1 MMHAA
6 SFQIDGQDDEDA
18 VARLR
23 MPGSEQIKARQGAS
37 SMEIVALF
45 RQHMGL
51 RLLPLVDQADRPIGA
66 IYEEDVRNILFNP
79 YGYALLSNPGITIAF
94 GERMQHCP
102 VVEMD
107 KGLAGL
113 LAVHARDGGKEAII
127 VTRGGR
133 YAGFVPN
140 AAILGAI
147 NAQEVRQR
155 RARDAELARLRAV
168 STAFEQDIQSLSTAL
183 GDMASL
189 LQDTATGTATR
200 SQDNTDHA
208 LHVLTA
214 AGQTGAMMDEVARS
228 SAALVQSLGRLDRET
243 EQARA
248 VAAEAVSR
256 VDASAA
262 QAQALDQATQS
273 IETITVTIET
283 LARSVKLLALNASIE
298 AARAG
303 EAGRGFAVVANEVRA
318 LAQKTG
324 AAAQDIRT
332 HALTVRGTVAAV
344 TGAQAG
350 LERVIASVKQI
361 ADGVTG
367 TVSAQRA
374 LSLHLAAGTE
384 QAASASKDIEA
395 HIVRISGN
403 ARSAAEGAQDL
414 ARTAHDL
421 SDSSS
426 SLSRRVERFLSDIA
440 MGDGAAD

>member
-1 MMHAA
+1 MMHAP
-6 SFQIDGQDDEDA
+6 SFQIDRQDDEDA

-23 MPGSEQIKARQGAS
+23 MPGSAQIKARQGAS
-37 SMEIVALF
+37 SMEIVAVF

-51 RLLPLVDQADRPIGA
+51 RLLPLVDEADRPVGA

-94 GERMQHCP
+94 GERMQRCP

-107 KGLAGL
+107 RGLAGL

-140 AAILGAI
+140 AAIFAAV
-147 NAQEVRQR
+147 NAQEVRQL
-155 RARDAELARLRAV
+155 RARDAELTRLRSV
-168 STAFEQDIQSLSTAL
+168 SASFEQDIQGLSNTL
-183 GDMASL
+183 GDMAAL
-189 LQDTATGTATR
+189 LQRNATGTASR

-214 AGQTGAMMDEVARS
+214 ASQTGAMMDEVARS
-228 SAALVQSLGRLDRET
+228 SAALVRSLGRLDWET
-243 EQARA
+243 EQART
-248 VAAEAVSR
+248 VAAEAVTR

-273 IETITVTIET
+273 IETVTATIEM

-303 EAGRGFAVVANEVRA
+303 QAGRGFAVVANEVRA
-318 LAQKTG
+318 LAQQTG
-324 AAAQDIRT
+324 MAAQSIRT
-332 HALTVRGTVAAV
+332 HAVTVRGTVAAV
-344 TGAQAG
+344 RNAQAG
-350 LERVIASVKQI
+350 LEDVIASVKQI
-361 ADGVTG
+361 ADGVTA

-403 ARSAAEGAQDL
+403 ARSATEGAQDL

-426 SLSRRVERFLSDIA
+426 TLSRRVERFLSEIV
-440 MGDGAAD
+440 MREGGAG